1 MNNDELKQWERQR
14 KHLAEKTILTAA
26 KIISP
31 SISSSFAE
39 GYAWC
44 VEAIKSSV
52 YAPLAIELEMNK
64 AVDLL
69 KQGDLQAATEALMV
83 K

>member
-1 MNNDELKQWERQR
+1 LC
-14 KHLAEKTILTAA
+14 
-26 KIISP
+26 
-31 SISSSFAE
+31 SSSTEYFIFRFAE

-44 VEAIKSSV
+44 VEAIKQSV

-83 K
+83 GN